1 MFCTKCGANIPDN
14 AAVCPRCGAKTGN
27 AQTASANTVPPQ
39 PTAPLSEDEII
50 AKRIRDHAKTCSI
63 LWIVC
68 GALQVLTCVGVI
80 AGVWNIII
88 GARELKANGNIQ
100 VGNRSV
106 YDTYDNSL
114 TSRIIGAVINF
125 VFGLLVGCALS
136 AYEFYIRDQVIKH
149 RRVFGA

>member
-1 MFCTKCGANIPDN
+1 M
-14 AAVCPRCGAKTGN
+14 
-27 AQTASANTVPPQ
+27 
-39 PTAPLSEDEII
+39 
-50 AKRIRDHAKTCSI
+50 
-63 LWIVC
+63 
-68 GALQVLTCVGVI
+68 GVV

-100 VGNRSV
+100 AGNRSV

-114 TSRIIGAVINF
+114 TSLIIGAVINF

-136 AYEFYIRDQVIKH
+136 AYEFYIRDQVLKN

>member
-14 AAVCPRCGAKTGN
+14 AVVCPQCGAQTGN
-27 AQTASANTVPPQ
+27 AQTAGANTVPPQ

-114 TSRIIGAVINF
+114 TSLIIGAVINF

-136 AYEFYIRDQVIKH
+136 AYEFYIRDQVLKN